1 MKSVVITGVSTGIGE
16 AAARRLAGEGFHVFG
31 SVRRMADADRLRGEL
46 GAAFTPLLF
55 DVTDETAVRA
65 AAREVEAVLGSA
77 TLSGLVNNAGVAVAG
92 PLLHLPVADLRRQM
106 EINLTG
112 VFLVTQAFAPLLG
125 AGQKRSGPPGRILNI
140 SSVAGRTGNPFMGP
154 YSASKFALE
163 GYSQSL
169 RRELLPFGVDV
180 IVIAP
185 GPVRTPIWSKGEE
198 IDLSAYDSTPYRQ
211 PLQRLKAFMS
221 GAAASG
227 LPVERLGGLIAHA
240 LTVSR
245 PRPRYRITPDPLRTF
260 MTESLLPTRVLDRI
274 IGRALGLLK

>member
-1 MKSVVITGVSTGIGE
+1 
-16 AAARRLAGEGFHVFG
+16 
-31 SVRRMADADRLRGEL
+31 
-46 GAAFTPLLF
+46 
-55 DVTDETAVRA
+55 
-65 AAREVEAVLGSA
+65 
-77 TLSGLVNNAGVAVAG
+77 
-92 PLLHLPVADLRRQM
+92 
-106 EINLTG
+106 
-112 VFLVTQAFAPLLG
+112 
-125 AGQKRSGPPGRILNI
+125 
-140 SSVAGRTGNPFMGP
+140 MGP